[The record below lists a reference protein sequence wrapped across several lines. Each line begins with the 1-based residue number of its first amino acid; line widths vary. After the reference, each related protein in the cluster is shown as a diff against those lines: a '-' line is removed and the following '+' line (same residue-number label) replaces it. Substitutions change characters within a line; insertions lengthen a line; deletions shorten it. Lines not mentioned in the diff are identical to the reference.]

1 MAHRTPVLLIDDLG
15 FPEGPRWHDGRLFF
29 SDMVIREVMTVDL
42 QGLRETVVA
51 LPDIPSGLGWL
62 PDGDLLV
69 VSEMQ
74 RKVLRL
80 APGGLTVH
88 ADTGSVSADIINDM
102 VVDPEGRAY
111 VGGWGSGVD
120 ESKPPG
126 GSNLPGASSL
136 LLVAR
141 DGRVRVA
148 ADGMISP
155 NGLAITPDGKA
166 LIVAETFA
174 NRLTAFDVAPD
185 GSLSN
190 RRVFADLGVPPDG
203 ICLDEEGCVWVAAP
217 FFEYGGPGGF
227 LRVAGGGEVRERIDG
242 DGFGA
247 YACML
252 GGPERRHLFLLE
264 SAILGCPRARGDG
277 RMRVVTVDVPG
288 AGLP

>member
-1 MAHRTPVLLIDDLG
+1 MPRREPNLLIENLG
-15 FPEGPRWHDGRLFF
+15 LPEAPRWRDGQLFF
-29 SDMVIREVMTVDL
+29 SDMVIREVMAVDL
-42 QGLRETVVA
+42 QGLREIVVA

-80 APGGLTVH
+80 TPGGLTVH
-88 ADTGSVSADIINDM
+88 ADTAPASPDIINDM
-102 VVDPEGRAY
+102 VVDLEGRAY

-126 GSNLPGASSL
+126 GTNLPNTSSL

-155 NGLAITPDGKA
+155 NGLAITRDGKT

-174 NRLTAFDVAPD
+174 NRLTAFAIAPD

-203 ICLDEEGCVWVAAP
+203 ICLDEEACAWVAIP
-217 FFEYGGPGGF
+217 YFEYGGPGGF
-227 LRVAGGGEVRERIDG
+227 LRVADGGEVRDRIDG

-247 YACML
+247 YACAL
-252 GGPERRHLFLLE
+252 GGPARQHLFLLE
-264 SAILGCPRARGDG
+264 SAVLGLPRGRGDG
-277 RMRVVTVDVPG
+277 RIRVLTVDVPG

>member
-1 MAHRTPVLLIDDLG
+1 MAHCTPVLLIDDLG

-29 SDMVIREVMTVDL
+29 SDMVIREVMAVDL
-42 QGLRETVVA
+42 QGLRETIA
-51 LPDIPSGLGWL
+51 SLPDIPSGLGWL

-69 VSEMQ
+69 VSEIQ
-74 RKVLRL
+74 RQVLRL
-80 APGGLTVH
+80 TPGGLTVH
-88 ADTGSVSADIINDM
+88 ADTAPASPDIINDM
-102 VVDPEGRAY
+102 VVDLEGRAY

-120 ESKPPG
+120 ESNPPG
-126 GSNLPGASSL
+126 GANLPNTSSL

-155 NGLAITPDGKA
+155 NGLAITPDGTA

-174 NRLTAFDVAPD
+174 NRLTAFDIAAD

-203 ICLDEEGCVWVAAP
+203 ICLDEEGCVWVAIP
-217 FFEYGGPGGF
+217 CFEYGGPGGF
-227 LRVAGGGEVRERIDG
+227 LRVADGGEVRDRIDG

-247 YACML
+247 YACAL
-252 GGPERRHLFLLE
+252 GGPARQHLFLLE
-264 SAILGCPRARGDG
+264 SAVLGLPRGRGDG
-277 RMRVVTVDVPG
+277 RIRVLTVDVPG
-288 AGLP
+288 AELP